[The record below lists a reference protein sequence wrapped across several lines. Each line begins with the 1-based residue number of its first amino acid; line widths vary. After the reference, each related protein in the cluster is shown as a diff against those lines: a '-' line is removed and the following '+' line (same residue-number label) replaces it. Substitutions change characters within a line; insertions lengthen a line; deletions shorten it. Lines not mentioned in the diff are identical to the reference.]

1 MSGKKADVPPPIT
14 GGTYQTMQ
22 QKERS
27 ARSGAVVVKT
37 HTIYRHELIFDPDLV
52 SSYSH
57 YSTQPPK
64 FNMLQDD

>member
-1 MSGKKADVPPPIT
+1 
-14 GGTYQTMQ
+14 
-22 QKERS
+22 
-27 ARSGAVVVKT
+27 VVVKT